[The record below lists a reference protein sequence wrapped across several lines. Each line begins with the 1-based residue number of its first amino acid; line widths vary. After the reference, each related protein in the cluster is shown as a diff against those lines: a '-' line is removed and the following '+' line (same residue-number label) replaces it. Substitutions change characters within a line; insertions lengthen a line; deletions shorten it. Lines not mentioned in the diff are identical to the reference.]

1 MSLEA
6 PLHHSFSSNPYFNM
20 AHQGDLSAST
30 DSDGSRYPLRPFSSP
45 PSATGSGSLQPSS
58 ANRISSNPNQLL
70 SPSDLVGPSPVT
82 SNGTETTEIEDD
94 VADDLLSPQDGD
106 PTQHTELLPLTT
118 TLPDSVRQ
126 KGPEESNSVIHAP
139 ESFRSWTSSE
149 STARQIQ
156 ASEKLSPKMDQA
168 SLPSSPPNAYQ
179 NLPPVKTDIKPV
191 RYSLD
196 SSTPQAQDL
205 QDMLAENNRMR
216 SSSTSSL
223 EKIEEQTEAEGDDDD
238 LYSDGEGLFGRAQLR
253 GQHNEIERLKLLF
266 NTAWTCCLEFGSYSS
281 RRRKRDFD
289 SSSVSDTHVYAWQTC
304 WKLCERLYNDETS
317 DKDSLNVQDGLNLC
331 RKFCQA
337 LFELR
342 PKKDEVSDSIL
353 RVSFEL
359 TNHLYSGQD
368 NRHLPEEFRERTLD
382 FYVTLCHR
390 LMKQRNVLQDDSGRI
405 LKACW
410 SLTEVL
416 FSIRQNRR
424 DGNPPDENLFVAAI
438 EATYNLND
446 LFREGLSASR
456 SERNTPRP
464 SQTSFSY
471 HSPEQTGRESRSSN
485 HSSRSKRESSKGSY
499 QEERP
504 RKPPQVPETPVT
516 EFEDTP
522 ISPESRSPQM
532 PNIMVLGPSSDGG
545 RGSRW
550 PSSASNLSSYS
561 HNSNRTSSTATTTT
575 ATEDLNVTRAKI
587 LVLRAAVQLGFN
599 KGAIVDV
606 KTGATALQK
615 FALELQ
621 PGAFGT
627 LPTHAT
633 LLQQYKDSIL
643 NDGFVP
649 RSSFV
654 LSSRMKRVSVQ
665 DLAKAVQVMI
675 STSQSRYGYLR
686 ELFKFVCSFPLEE
699 ADSRRN
705 LIIQV

>member
-6 PLHHSFSSNPYFNM
+6 LWRPSSFNM
-20 AHQGDLSAST
+20 AHPGDRSAST
-30 DSDGSRYPLRPFSSP
+30 SSPRSPLIFRPRSSP
-45 PSATGSGSLQPSS
+45 PSATGSGSLQPNA
-58 ANRISSNPNQLL
+58 ANRISSNPSQLL

-106 PTQHTELLPLTT
+106 PTQHTELLLLTT
-118 TLPDSVRQ
+118 TLPDSIRQ
-126 KGPEESNSVIHAP
+126 KGLEESNSVIHAP
-139 ESFRSWTSSE
+139 ESFRSWTSNE
-149 STARQIQ
+149 STTRQSQ
-156 ASEKLSPKMDQA
+156 SSEKSSPQMDDA
-168 SLPSSPPNAYQ
+168 SLPSSPPNTYH

-205 QDMLAENNRMR
+205 QDMLAESNRLR

-266 NTAWTCCLEFGSYSS
+266 NTAWTCCLEFGSYNT
-281 RRRKRDFD
+281 RRRKRDLS
-289 SSSVSDTHVYAWQTC
+289 SSSVPDTHVYAWQTC
-304 WKLCERLYNDETS
+304 WKLCERLYSDETS
-317 DKDSLNVQDGLNLC
+317 DKDSLNIRDGLNLC

-342 PKKDEVSDSIL
+342 PRKDEIFDSML
-353 RVSFEL
+353 RVTFEL
-359 TNHLYSGQD
+359 NNHLYSGQD
-368 NRHLPEEFRERTLD
+368 NRNLPEAFRERTLD
-382 FYVTLCHR
+382 FYVTICHR
-390 LMKQRNVLQDDSGRI
+390 LMKQRSVLQDESDRI
-405 LKACW
+405 LRACW

-456 SERNTPRP
+456 SERSTPRP

-485 HSSRSKRESSKGSY
+485 HSSRSKREGSSKGSY

-504 RKPPQVPETPVT
+504 RKPPHVPETPVT

-532 PNIMVLGPSSDGG
+532 PNIMILGPTSDGG

-550 PSSASNLSSYS
+550 PSSASNLSNYS

-575 ATEDLNVTRAKI
+575 ATEDLHVTRAKV

-599 KGAIVDV
+599 KEAIVDV

-615 FALELQ
+615 FASELQ
-621 PGAFGT
+621 PGAFGS
-627 LPTHAT
+627 LATHAT
-633 LLQQYKDSIL
+633 LLQQYKESIL
-643 NDGFVP
+643 ADSFVP

-665 DLAKAVQVMI
+665 DLAKSVQVMI
-675 STSQSRYGYLR
+675 GTSQARFGYLR

>member
-1 MSLEA
+1 MS
-6 PLHHSFSSNPYFNM
+6 
-20 AHQGDLSAST
+20 HQGDLSAST
-30 DSDGSRYPLRPFSSP
+30 SSPLSPLLFRPRSSP
-45 PSATGSGSLQPSS
+45 PATGSSSLQPSS
-58 ANRISSNPNQLL
+58 ANRISSNPNLNQLL

-82 SNGTETTEIEDD
+82 SNGTEATEIEDD

-106 PTQHTELLPLTT
+106 PTQHTELLPLKT
-118 TLPDSVRQ
+118 TLPDSIRQ
-126 KGPEESNSVIHAP
+126 KGPEEADSVIHAP
-139 ESFRSWTSSE
+139 ESFRSWTASD
-149 STARQIQ
+149 STTRASQSQ
-156 ASEKLSPKMDQA
+156 TSEKSSPQMDDA
-168 SLPSSPPNAYQ
+168 SLPSSPPNAYHD
-179 NLPPVKTDIKPV
+179 LPPVKTDLKPA
-191 RYSLD
+191 RFTLD
-196 SSTPQAQDL
+196 NSTPRAQDL
-205 QDMLAENNRMR
+205 QDMLAESNRLR

-223 EKIEEQTEAEGDDDD
+223 EKIEEQTEAEDDDDDD
-238 LYSDGEGLFGRAQLR
+238 LYSDGEGLFGRAQLS

-266 NTAWTCCLEFGSYSS
+266 NTAWACCLEFGSYNA
-281 RRRKRDFD
+281 RRKKRDLG

-317 DKDSLNVQDGLNLC
+317 DKDSLNVRDGLNLC

-342 PKKDEVSDSIL
+342 PRKDENFDSTL

-359 TNHLYSGQD
+359 NNHLYSGQD
-368 NRHLPEEFRERTLD
+368 NRNLPEEFRERTLD

-390 LMKQRNVLQDDSGRI
+390 LMKQRSVLQDESDRI

-416 FSIRQNRR
+416 FSVRQNRR
-424 DGNPPDENLFVAAI
+424 EGNPPDENLFVAAI
-438 EATYNLND
+438 EATYNLSD

-456 SERNTPRP
+456 SERSTPRP

-471 HSPEQTGRESRSSN
+471 HSPPQTGRESRSSN
-485 HSSRSKRESSKGSY
+485 HSSRSKREGSSKGSY

-504 RKPPQVPETPVT
+504 RNPPHVPETPVT

-522 ISPESRSPQM
+522 VSPESRSPQM
-532 PNIMVLGPSSDGG
+532 PNIMILGPTSDGG

-550 PSSASNLSSYS
+550 PSSASNLSNYS
-561 HNSNRTSSTATTTT
+561 HNSNRTSSTTTTTT

-599 KGAIVDV
+599 KEAIIDI

-615 FALELQ
+615 FVSELQ
-621 PGAFGT
+621 PGAFGS
-627 LPTHAT
+627 LATHAT
-633 LLQQYKDSIL
+633 LLQQYKESIL
-643 NDGFVP
+643 TDVFVP

-665 DLAKAVQVMI
+665 DLAKSVQAMI
-675 STSQSRYGYLR
+675 STSQARYGYLR

>member
-1 MSLEA
+1 
-6 PLHHSFSSNPYFNM
+6 
-20 AHQGDLSAST
+20 
-30 DSDGSRYPLRPFSSP
+30 
-45 PSATGSGSLQPSS
+45 
-58 ANRISSNPNQLL
+58 
-70 SPSDLVGPSPVT
+70 
-82 SNGTETTEIEDD
+82 
-94 VADDLLSPQDGD
+94 
-106 PTQHTELLPLTT
+106 
-118 TLPDSVRQ
+118 
-126 KGPEESNSVIHAP
+126 
-139 ESFRSWTSSE
+139 
-149 STARQIQ
+149 
-156 ASEKLSPKMDQA
+156 
-168 SLPSSPPNAYQ
+168 
-179 NLPPVKTDIKPV
+179 
-191 RYSLD
+191 
-196 SSTPQAQDL
+196 
-205 QDMLAENNRMR
+205 ML
-216 SSSTSSL
+216 
-223 EKIEEQTEAEGDDDD
+223 I
-238 LYSDGEGLFGRAQLR
+238 
-253 GQHNEIERLKLLF
+253 
-266 NTAWTCCLEFGSYSS
+266 
-281 RRRKRDFD
+281 
-289 SSSVSDTHVYAWQTC
+289 
-304 WKLCERLYNDETS
+304 LCS
-317 DKDSLNVQDGLNLC
+317 
-331 RKFCQA
+331 
-337 LFELR
+337 
-342 PKKDEVSDSIL
+342 
-353 RVSFEL
+353 
-359 TNHLYSGQD
+359 LYSGQD
-368 NRHLPEEFRERTLD
+368 NQNLPEQFRERTLD
-382 FYVTLCHR
+382 FYVTICHR
-390 LMKQRNVLQDDSGRI
+390 LMKQRSVLQDNSDRI

-410 SLTEVL
+410 ALTEVL

-456 SERNTPRP
+456 SERSTPRP

-485 HSSRSKRESSKGSY
+485 HSSRSKRDGSSSKASY

-575 ATEDLNVTRAKI
+575 ATEDLNTTRAKI

-599 KGAIVDV
+599 KEAIVDI

-615 FALELQ
+615 FVSELQ

-627 LPTHAT
+627 LATHAT
-633 LLQQYKDSIL
+633 LLQQYKESIL
-643 NDGFVP
+643 TDGFIP

-665 DLAKAVQVMI
+665 DLAKSVQVMI
-675 STSQSRYGYLR
+675 SASQSRYGYLR

-705 LIIQV
+705 LMIQV

>member
-1 MSLEA
+1 
-6 PLHHSFSSNPYFNM
+6 M
-20 AHQGDLSAST
+20 ARQGDSSASAN
-30 DSDGSRYPLRPFSSP
+30 SPLSPLPFRPRSSP
-45 PSATGSGSLQPSS
+45 PSATGSGSLRPSS
-58 ANRISSNPNQLL
+58 ANRISSNPNPNQLL

-106 PTQHTELLPLTT
+106 PTQNTELLLLTT
-118 TLPDSVRQ
+118 TLSDSVHQ
-126 KGPEESNSVIHAP
+126 QGTEESNSVIHAP
-139 ESFRSWTSSE
+139 ESFRSWTSKE
-149 STARQIQ
+149 STTRQSQ
-156 ASEKLSPKMDQA
+156 TGEKSSPKMDEA
-168 SLPSSPPNAYQ
+168 KLPSP
-179 NLPPVKTDIKPV
+179 
-191 RYSLD
+191 
-196 SSTPQAQDL
+196 PQAPTMISL
-205 QDMLAENNRMR
+205 LRLR

-223 EKIEEQTEAEGDDDD
+223 EKIEEQTEAEGDDDDD

-253 GQHNEIERLKLLF
+253 GQHNEIERLNLLF
-266 NTAWTCCLEFGSYSS
+266 NTAWTCCLEFGSYNT
-281 RRRKRDFD
+281 RRRKRDLN

-304 WKLCERLYNDETS
+304 WKLCERLKNDES
-317 DKDSLNVQDGLNLC
+317 SEKDSLNVRDGLNLC

-342 PKKDEVSDSIL
+342 PRKDEVFDSML
-353 RVSFEL
+353 RVIFEL
-359 TNHLYSGQD
+359 NNHLYSGQD
-368 NRHLPEEFRERTLD
+368 NRNLPEEFRERTLD
-382 FYVTLCHR
+382 FYVTICHR
-390 LMKQRNVLQDDSGRI
+390 LMKQRTTLQDDSDRI

-424 DGNPPDENLFVAAI
+424 DGNPADENLLVAAI

-456 SERNTPRP
+456 SERSTPRP
-464 SQTSFSY
+464 SQTNFSY
-471 HSPEQTGRESRSSN
+471 PSPEHTGRESRSSN
-485 HSSRSKRESSKGSY
+485 HSSRSKRDTSSKGSSY

-504 RKPPQVPETPVT
+504 RKPSKVPETPVT

-575 ATEDLNVTRAKI
+575 ATEDLNVTRAKV

-599 KGAIVDV
+599 KEAIVDV
-606 KTGATALQK
+606 KPGNTALQK
-615 FALELQ
+615 FVSELQ
-621 PGAFGT
+621 PGAFGS
-627 LPTHAT
+627 LATHAT
-633 LLQQYKDSIL
+633 LLQQYKESIL
-643 NDGFVP
+643 TDGFVP

-654 LSSRMKRVSVQ
+654 LSSRTKRVSVQ
-665 DLAKAVQVMI
+665 DLAKSVQIMI

>member
-6 PLHHSFSSNPYFNM
+6 LLRHSISYSPSYNM
-20 AHQGDLSAST
+20 AHQGNLSAST
-30 DSDGSRYPLRPFSSP
+30 DSPLSPFQPRSSP
-45 PSATGSGSLQPSS
+45 QSATGPGSLRPSS
-58 ANRISSNPNQLL
+58 ANRISSNPNQVL

-82 SNGTETTEIEDD
+82 SNGTETTEIEDEA
-94 VADDLLSPQDGD
+94 ADDLLSPRDGD
-106 PTQHTELLPLTT
+106 PTQHHEALTLTT
-118 TLPDSVRQ
+118 TVPDSIRQ
-126 KGPEESNSVIHAP
+126 KGPEESDSVIHAP
-139 ESFRSWTSSE
+139 ESFRSWTSNE
-149 STARQIQ
+149 STARQSQ
-156 ASEKLSPKMDQA
+156 PSEISSPEMDDA
-168 SLPSSPPNAYQ
+168 SLPSSPPHVYQ
-179 NLPPVKTDIKPV
+179 DLPPVMTDVKPV

-205 QDMLAENNRMR
+205 QDMLAESNRLR

-223 EKIEEQTEAEGDDDD
+223 EKIEEQTEAEGDDDDD

-266 NTAWTCCLEFGSYSS
+266 SAAWTCCLEFGSYNN
-281 RRRKRDFD
+281 RRRKRDLN
-289 SSSVSDTHVYAWQTC
+289 SSSISDTHVYAWQTC

-317 DKDSLNVQDGLNLC
+317 DKDSLNIRDGLGLC

-342 PKKDEVSDSIL
+342 PRNDEQSDSVL
-353 RVSFEL
+353 RVNFEL
-359 TNHLYSGQD
+359 NNHLYSGQD
-368 NRHLPEEFRERTLD
+368 NHNLPEQFRERTLD
-382 FYVTLCHR
+382 FYVTICHR
-390 LMKQRNVLQDDSGRI
+390 LMKQRSVLQDNSDRI
-405 LKACW
+405 LRACW
-410 SLTEVL
+410 ALTEVL

-424 DGNPPDENLFVAAI
+424 DGSPPDENLFVAAI
-438 EATYNLND
+438 EATYNLSD
-446 LFREGLSASR
+446 LFREGLSVPR
-456 SERNTPRP
+456 SERSTPRP

-485 HSSRSKRESSKGSY
+485 HSSRSKRDGSSSKASY

-522 ISPESRSPQM
+522 ISPESRSPQL

-545 RGSRW
+545 R
-550 PSSASNLSSYS
+550 
-561 HNSNRTSSTATTTT
+561 
-575 ATEDLNVTRAKI
+575 
-587 LVLRAAVQLGFN
+587 AAVQLGFN
-599 KGAIVDV
+599 KESIIDI
-606 KTGATALQK
+606 KTGAMALQK
-615 FALELQ
+615 FASELQ

-627 LPTHAT
+627 LATHAT
-633 LLQQYKDSIL
+633 LLQQYKESIL
-643 NDGFVP
+643 TDGFIP

-665 DLAKAVQVMI
+665 DLAKSVQVMI

-686 ELFKFVCSFPLEE
+686 ELFKFVCTFPLEE

-705 LIIQV
+705 FVIQV